1 MGKMVLSTIQLITI
15 VTSEVCTSLFSSLM
29 LLGEKKK
36 VNIEDNQELPKERV
50 VTNPKPSQVYV
61 QSK

>member
-1 MGKMVLSTIQLITI
+1 MGEMVLSTIHLITT
-15 VTSEVCTSLFSSLM
+15 VTSEVCTSLFSSPM
-29 LLGEKKK
+29 LLGKKK
-36 VNIEDNQELPKERV
+36 IKIKDNQELPKERV